1 MRSAS
6 EATGFL
12 IRTFVMS
19 PGSFPAAM
27 RHRFRSVSVVDRLHR
42 LEAVG
47 LGMVSLYNASGAGAS
62 EVVIIRDGEQ
72 YDLADRRKQE

>member
-1 MRSAS
+1 
-6 EATGFL
+6 
-12 IRTFVMS
+12 
-19 PGSFPAAM
+19 M